1 MGEKEFDKVIKE
13 DPLEGFQKGF
23 GGSNNVRPI
32 APNSQD
38 TGRTKTTNDKE
49 E

>member
-13 DPLEGFQKGF
+13 DQLEGFQKGF

-32 APNSQD
+32 VPNSQ
-38 TGRTKTTNDKE
+38 GSGQSKTTNNKE
-49 E
+49 D